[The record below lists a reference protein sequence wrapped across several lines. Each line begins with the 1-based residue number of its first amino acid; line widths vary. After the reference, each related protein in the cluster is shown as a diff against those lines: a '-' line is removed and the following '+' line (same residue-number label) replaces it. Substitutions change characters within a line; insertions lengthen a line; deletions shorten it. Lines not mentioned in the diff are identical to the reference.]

1 MVYDKIKGIS
11 IGISTLISLFA
22 YVIGVWF
29 VHKYFNIHFLIYNHE
44 VTEIL
49 HIVLVGLFMCIM
61 INQYRLK
68 QTNEFVTFGYWAL
81 LVLLTGATM
90 LAYIKLYADK
100 LAVTDFLYYTKI
112 FTIEVKY
119 TMEFKK
125 EFIESYLQVLVNM
138 TDLSSK
144 SQQAVLDISKDY
156 IHTLLHYDNIRVIKE
171 KIPALIHLML
181 DGLTASSFNKG
192 ASNHSIIFTLA
203 NKLRFV
209 IPIVCICSFTVVY
222 SGLALNTVLFSSL
235 KRLIYDNMLSKGI
248 TLTMTPFEIDQLLT
262 RFAELAIDQYNK
274 PILIARIILYLI
286 PFLPEGVI
294 KTIISIF
301 PFPFK
306 E

>member
-1 MVYDKIKGIS
+1 MVYNKIKFIS

-29 VHKYFNIHFLIYNHE
+29 AHKYFNIHFLIYSHE

-49 HIVLVGLFMCIM
+49 HIILVGLFMCIV

-68 QTNEFVTFGYWAL
+68 QTDEFVTFGYWAL
-81 LVLLTGATM
+81 LVLLTGATV

-100 LAVTDFLYYTKI
+100 LAVTDFLYYSKI

-125 EFIESYLQVLVNM
+125 EFIEGSIQVLVNM
-138 TDLSSK
+138 ADLSSK

-156 IHTLLHYDNIRVIKE
+156 IHTLLHYDSIQVIKE

-181 DGLTASSFNKG
+181 EGLTASSFNNG
-192 ASNHSIIFTLA
+192 ASNHNILFILA
-203 NKLRFV
+203 NKMRIV
-209 IPIVCICSFTVVY
+209 IPIVSVCSFTVFY
-222 SGLALNTVLFSSL
+222 SGAALKTVLFSSL
-235 KRLIYDNMLSKGI
+235 KLLIYDNILSLGI
-248 TLTMTPFEIDQLLT
+248 SLDMTPFLLDQFLT
-262 RFAELAIDQYNK
+262 KFAELAIDHYNK
-274 PILIARIILYLI
+274 PILVARIILYLL

-294 KTIISIF
+294 KTISYLF
-301 PFPFK
+301 
-306 E
+306 